1 VEVHKVVQE
10 LREGVEYDV
19 LCKRLLDLESL
30 ILALASI
37 LGRGGTLPK

>member
-1 VEVHKVVQE
+1 MVQE